1 MSTHQHPRQ
10 HPKHGFTRTL
20 TAVAGGLL
28 LIAGTGFAGAA
39 ERPSEAQ
46 ILNALR
52 APPIAR
58 SLSGTAPPQD
68 VRRQDFVKSIRRS
81 RSLTDD
87 QRSELAS
94 IAKERPSIDLEIN
107 FDYNS
112 AEIAS
117 RTVADLVNLGR
128 ALSNADLKGGVYLI
142 GGHTDAKGGDEYN
155 QRLSERR
162 AQAVKNFLVRR
173 FQIADDTLVT
183 AGYGEEQLKNTADPY
198 AGENRRVQITN
209 LETKQEA
216 GR

>member
-1 MSTHQHPRQ
+1 MSRYQNPGN
-10 HPKHGFTRTL
+10 GFMRVL
-20 TAVAGGLL
+20 TSVAGGLAL
-28 LIAGTGFAGAA
+28 LAGCGLAGAA

-46 ILNALR
+46 ILKALR

-58 SLSGTAPPQD
+58 SLSGSAPPQD
-68 VRRQDFVKSIRRS
+68 VRRQDFVKSLRTSKS

-94 IAKERPSIDLEIN
+94 IAKERPSIDLEIY

-112 AEIAS
+112 SEIAA
-117 RTVADLVNLGR
+117 RTVPDLVNLGR
-128 ALSNADLKGGVYLI
+128 ALSSADLKGGVYLI
-142 GGHTDAKGGDEYN
+142 GGHTDAKGGDDYN

-162 AQAVKNFLVRR
+162 AQSVKDFLVRR

-198 AGENRRVQITN
+198 AAENRRVQIIN

-216 GR
+216 AR